1 LAEAITGTLA
11 GNRRWNKSSVSIGG
25 HLMGAMRSISTHW
38 EEQFDPDEPRLESEL
53 TRVSPAGEVRSPLA
67 LIDSGTPN
75 PERVL
80 DAKQQVEEIERLF
93 AEDTVAS
100 LIIQGFRE
108 GLSGPEVR
116 AALGLSQTEYD
127 TALKRIRRKVGAIAK
142 DGGSDV

>member
-1 LAEAITGTLA
+1 
-11 GNRRWNKSSVSIGG
+11 
-25 HLMGAMRSISTHW
+25 MGAMRSISTHW
-38 EEQFDPDEPRLESEL
+38 EEQFNPDEPRLESEL
-53 TRVSPAGEVRSPLA
+53 TRVSPEGEVQSPLA
-67 LIDSGTPN
+67 LVDSGTPN

-100 LIIQGFRE
+100 LIIEGFRE

-127 TALKRIRRKVGAIAK
+127 TAFKRIHRKVRAIAK